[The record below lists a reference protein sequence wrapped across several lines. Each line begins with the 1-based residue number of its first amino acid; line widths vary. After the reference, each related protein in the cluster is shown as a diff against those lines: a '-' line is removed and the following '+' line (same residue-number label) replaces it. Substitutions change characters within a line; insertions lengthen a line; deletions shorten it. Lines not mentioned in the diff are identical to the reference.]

1 MKKRWLAAILVVM
14 LLLVQ
19 AVAMAGGENDHEH
32 VWSGEWRT
40 DAVDH
45 WHYCTVEGCD
55 EVEKYISHNM
65 VENTENDGYVCD
77 ECGYTSDHLH
87 VWDKWAYDDELHW
100 KKCSV
105 EGCEEENLYAAE
117 HTFVDDGNGGVICE
131 ECGYTRN
138 HKEHVW
144 STDYDWDREWH
155 WQYCTIE
162 GCNVTGEEDRHDL
175 VKDETNGLYIC
186 TVCDAQFAHLGE
198 HQWSEDWMYDD
209 TRHWHNCTIEGCKVR
224 YIPYTGEQTD
234 HYTGEH
240 TFVDDGNGG
249 VICEECGY
257 TRNHKEH
264 VWSAYDC
271 NGEWHWRYCTIEGCS
286 ATDEAEHTFV
296 DGKCECGYEKP
307 HEHNW
312 KTEWKYDETNHWHEC
327 EGCDAKDEEAHT
339 LVNGKC
345 ACGYEKKQE
354 EKPAEPS
361 YDYDNEYVALAPLPP
376 QTGDAS
382 YLAIGIGMI
391 AAAVCIALRKR
402 QSN

>member
-1 MKKRWLAAILVVM
+1 MKKRWLAAMLVVM

-19 AVAMAGGENDHEH
+19 AVALAGGENDHEH

-240 TFVDDGNGG
+240 TFVD
-249 VICEECGY
+249 
-257 TRNHKEH
+257 
-264 VWSAYDC
+264 
-271 NGEWHWRYCTIEGCS
+271 
-286 ATDEAEHTFV
+286 
-296 DGKCECGYEKP
+296 GKCS
-307 HEHNW
+307 
-312 KTEWKYDETNHWHEC
+312 
-327 EGCDAKDEEAHT
+327 
-339 LVNGKC
+339 V
-345 ACGYEKKQE
+345 CGYEKKQE
-354 EKPAEPS
+354 EKPAETS
-361 YDYDNEYVALAPLPP
+361 YDYDNEYVAPAPLPP

-382 YLAIGIGMI
+382 WLAVGIGMI